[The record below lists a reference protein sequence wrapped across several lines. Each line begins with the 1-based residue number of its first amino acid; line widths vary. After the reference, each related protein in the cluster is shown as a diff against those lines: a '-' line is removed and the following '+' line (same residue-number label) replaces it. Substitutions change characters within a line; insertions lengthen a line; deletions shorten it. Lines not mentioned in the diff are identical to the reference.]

1 MRVSTLTAELTT
13 EFGDV
18 VPPTLIASTVASA
31 AVAPAADGSEVDGSE
46 VGDREVADATAR
58 TDVAALADAVR
69 RASPRP
75 A

>member
-1 MRVSTLTAELTT
+1 MRVSTLTAQVTS

-31 AVAPAADGSEVDGSE
+31 AVVPTGEDSDVPD
-46 VGDREVADATAR
+46 TIAR
-58 TDVAALADAVR
+58 ADVAALAEAVR
-69 RASPRP
+69 RASAKQP